1 MGVLVKGMK
10 MPENCAK
17 CICADDNAR
26 FCTVV
31 HEYIPMLGKPAF
43 CPLVE
48 LPEKHGDLIDRQKLI
63 EDNKHLEYPT
73 DGKYRRD
80 RAWAV
85 GFNAGARHCNEH
97 AVYAK
102 TVIEAEGE

>member
-1 MGVLVKGMK
+1 MSVLIKGMK

-26 FCTVV
+26 FCTVA

-48 LPEKHGDLIDRQKLI
+48 LPEKHGRLVDVEMLKQL
-63 EDNKHLEYPT
+63 
-73 DGKYRRD
+73 
-80 RAWAV
+80 
-85 GFNAGARHCNEH
+85 
-97 AVYAK
+97 
-102 TVIEAEGE
+102 

>member
-1 MGVLVKGMK
+1 MSVLIKGMK

-48 LPEKHGDLIDRQKLI
+48 LPENHGRLVDDNDVKTTIKNLESYFDIYLIALLVSEI
-63 EDNKHLEYPT
+63 NKHVP
-73 DGKYRRD
+73 
-80 RAWAV
+80 
-85 GFNAGARHCNEH
+85 
-97 AVYAK
+97 
-102 TVIEAEGE
+102 TVIEAEE